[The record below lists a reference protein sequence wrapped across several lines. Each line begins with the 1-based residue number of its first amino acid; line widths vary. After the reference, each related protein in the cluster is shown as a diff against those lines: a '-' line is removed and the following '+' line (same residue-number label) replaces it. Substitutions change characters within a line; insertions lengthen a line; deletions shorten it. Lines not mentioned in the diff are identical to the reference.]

1 MIGRG
6 AYGRPWL
13 AGQLDRAFEGADMPE
28 PELDERL
35 DIALRHFD
43 DALGFYGE
51 RLGLKI
57 FRKHLGWY
65 VEKGPAPADPAERRA
80 IKGRLCR
87 LEQPHEVRA
96 GLKALWAR
104 GDRPLGDRLA
114 A

>member
-13 AGQLDRAFEGADMPE
+13 AGQLDAALAGADISE
-28 PELDERL
+28 PELGQRL
-35 DIALRHFD
+35 DIALTHFD

-51 RLGLKI
+51 RLGLKV

-65 VEKGPAPADPAERRA
+65 VEAGPAPADPAERRR
-80 IKGRLCR
+80 IKGQLCR

-96 GLKALWAR
+96 GLKAIWAQNA
-104 GDRPLGDRLA
+104 PSLGDRLA